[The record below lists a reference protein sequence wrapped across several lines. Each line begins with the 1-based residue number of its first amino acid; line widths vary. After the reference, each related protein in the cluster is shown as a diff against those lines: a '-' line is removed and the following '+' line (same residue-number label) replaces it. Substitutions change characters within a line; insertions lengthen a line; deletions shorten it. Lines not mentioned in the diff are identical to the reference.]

1 MVMNVTPKH
10 VAEIQYIYI
19 YIYIYIYVMNKHGA
33 FEWYDI
39 NLFNNVSMQGKEYFK
54 IIYVICL
61 CYLKL

>member
-10 VAEIQYIYI
+10 VAEIQ
-19 YIYIYIYVMNKHGA
+19 YIYIYVMNKHGA